1 MARASA
7 SEQISMAAVLR
18 HFLVCEVSP
27 ATSHPAEVLSA
38 VFLCDVVELLLES
51 RSGGSTPKL
60 LEAGVIRHLEQ
71 QRKAW
76 DLELWLPKSHYVLHL
91 AAQWAHHG
99 VLLATFVNE
108 RKHKEPKRYAEY
120 RNSLDS
126 YEGGLLADVTVQQ
139 LWEVGF
145 PLEGVV
151 HHALATPPRELR
163 SMVETI
169 FGDGIAVEV
178 SHGAVVHGREV
189 RAQDVCTYAEEDLVR
204 VGKVGYFVLVNGQS
218 LAVIAPWELVHQD
231 SRSATF
237 RKRDDYRFVST
248 GALGEAV
255 VFSVDDALRSTIL
268 KPWPKAW

>member
-1 MARASA
+1 
-7 SEQISMAAVLR
+7 MAAVLR
-18 HFLVCEVSP
+18 HFLVCKVSP

-51 RSGGSTPKL
+51 RSGGSTPEL
-60 LEAGVIRHLEQ
+60 LEAGVLRHLEQ

-76 DLELWLPKSHYVLHL
+76 DLDLWIPKSHYVLHL
-91 AAQWAHHG
+91 ASQWAHHG

-120 RNSLDS
+120 RHSLDS
-126 YEGGLLADVTVQQ
+126 YEHGLLLDVTVQQ

-151 HHALATPPRELR
+151 HHSLADPPQALR
-163 SMVETI
+163 SMLESV
-169 FGDGIAVEV
+169 FGDGIAIEV
-178 SHGAVVHGREV
+178 SHRAVVHGREV
-189 RAQDVCTYAEEDLVR
+189 RAKDVCTYSEEGLVR
-204 VGKVGYFVLVNGQS
+204 VGKVGYFVIVNGQS
-218 LAVIAPWELVHQD
+218 LAVLAPWDLVAQD
-231 SRSATF
+231 SRSATYQ
-237 RKRDDYRFVST
+237 KRDDYRFVST

-255 VFSVDDALRSTIL
+255 VFSVDDASTSTIL